1 MNYQNNENQ
10 NQPANYYKD
19 NNLNA
24 PPVDVKKLLKPWY
37 KKPWVWVIFAVVILG
52 IGGAI
57 SSNQNKT
64 DSENKTTSSAVA
76 PAADSKKSDDKKSGE
91 ASAVAKTEP
100 ETNDNN
106 VYKVGDVLDAD
117 GVKITMDSAEEWTS
131 DNEFIEPEKG
141 NKFIRVFFTIKNER
155 GKDQYISC
163 TDFDCY
169 ADDVACDMSFY
180 GDNQLSTKTLSNGK
194 TTKGYIY
201 YEVPKDSEK
210 ITIEYE
216 TNWWTDEKV
225 TFEVEL

>member
-37 KKPWVWVIFAVVILG
+37 KKPWVWVIFAVVILAAVGG
-52 IGGAI
+52 IT
-57 SSNQNKT
+57 NQNKT
-64 DSENKTTSSAVA
+64 DSESKTTSSAVA

-91 ASAVAKTEP
+91 TSAVAKTEP

-155 GKDQYISC
+155 GKDQFISC
-163 TDFDCY
+163 VDFDCY

-180 GDNQLSTKTLSNGK
+180 GDNQLSTKTLSSGK
-194 TTKGYIY
+194 TMKGYIY
-201 YEVPKDSEK
+201 YEVPKDSKK
-210 ITIEYE
+210 IIIEYE
-216 TNWWTDEKV
+216 TNWWTDEKA

>member
-19 NNLNA
+19 NNLKA

-37 KKPWVWVIFAVVILG
+37 KKPWVWVIFAVVILAAVGG
-52 IGGAI
+52 IT
-57 SSNQNKT
+57 NQNKT
-64 DSENKTTSSAVA
+64 DSESKTTSSAVA
-76 PAADSKKSDDKKSGE
+76 PAADSKEKNDDKKSD
-91 ASAVAKTEP
+91 AISSKSKKLIIP
-100 ETNDNN
+100 YPDR
-106 VYKVGDVLDAD
+106 VYKVGEQLNAD
-117 GVKITMDSAEEWTS
+117 GLKVTMDSAEEWIS
-131 DNEFIEPEKG
+131 DNEFVEPEKG

-163 TDFDCY
+163 VDFDCY

-194 TTKGYIY
+194 TMKGYIY
-201 YEVPKDSEK
+201 YEVPKDSKK

-216 TNWWTDEKV
+216 TNWWTDENAI
-225 TFEVEL
+225 FEVEL